1 MLLTIVEKWKGES
14 SREYVTRLLK
24 FNIINLYLHPGEA
37 ISENEIAAQL
47 NLSRTPVREAFI
59 RLAQDRLINV
69 FPQKG
74 TSISKI
80 GESSG
85 DEGRFIR
92 RVVEKELVKELC
104 QKEDNAFLIASL
116 EESLFMQKYYV
127 GKNNT
132 VKFVQSDDEFH
143 RIFFNYCARQRMFEV
158 VSSLNCDY
166 YRLRMLKMLSGIV
179 GLESICLQHQ
189 ELLEAIRAKDG
200 EKAERIIDDHLKD
213 QDQDF
218 LYCLEKYPDYFQP
231 GLKR

>member
-1 MLLTIVEKWKGES
+1 MELTVIEKWKGET

-24 FNIINLYLHPGEA
+24 FNIINLYLRPGEA
-37 ISENEIAAQL
+37 VSENEIAAKL

-59 RLAQDRLINV
+59 RLEQDRLINV

-92 RVVEKELVKELC
+92 RVVEKELVRELC
-104 QKEDNAFLIASL
+104 QKEDSTFLIASL

-132 VKFVQSDDEFH
+132 VKFVQADDEFH
-143 RIFFNYCARQRMFEV
+143 RLFFKYCSRQRMFEV

-166 YRLRMLKMLSGIV
+166 YRLRMLKILSGILE
-179 GLESICLQHQ
+179 LESICLQHQ
-189 ELLEAIRAKDG
+189 QILEAVRAKDG
-200 EKAERIIDDHLKD
+200 EKAEWIINDHLKD
-213 QDQDF
+213 QEQDF
-218 LYCLEKYPDYFQP
+218 LYCLEKYPDYFQS
-231 GLKR
+231 GVRG

>member
-104 QKEDNAFLIASL
+104 QKEDNAFFNRFLGRIPLHAEIL
-116 EESLFMQKYYV
+116 CGEEQYRQVCPV
-127 GKNNT
+127 G
-132 VKFVQSDDEFH
+132 
-143 RIFFNYCARQRMFEV
+143 R
-158 VSSLNCDY
+158 
-166 YRLRMLKMLSGIV
+166 
-179 GLESICLQHQ
+179 
-189 ELLEAIRAKDG
+189 
-200 EKAERIIDDHLKD
+200 
-213 QDQDF
+213 
-218 LYCLEKYPDYFQP
+218 
-231 GLKR
+231 